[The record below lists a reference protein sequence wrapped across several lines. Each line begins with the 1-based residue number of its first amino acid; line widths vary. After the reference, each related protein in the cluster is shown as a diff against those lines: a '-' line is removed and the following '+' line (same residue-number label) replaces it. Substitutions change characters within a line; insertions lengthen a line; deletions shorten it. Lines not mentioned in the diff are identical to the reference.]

1 MSETIDEV
9 IERLQRLLEPLT
21 SANDPRQYFHATYLR
36 TTIAVAAEIK
46 RGGFVDPEWTER
58 WDVAFAG
65 FYLDAIE
72 ATLAGSEP
80 SQPWA
85 IAFGAPSDM
94 PALNHVLFGMNA
106 HINYDL
112 PQALVAVITD
122 EEFDQPTVVARRDAD
137 HRNIDRVLAGR
148 VAAEDEVLIG
158 ISGPGSRLNRLLRP
172 LNELGSRRF
181 LREAR
186 EKVWANAVVLSQARR
201 KGDEAYDSTLAQLSD
216 LSAAKVAALQDT
228 GLVLLKLALTG
239 FGVRL
244 PQ

>member
-1 MSETIDEV
+1 
-9 IERLQRLLEPLT
+9 
-21 SANDPRQYFHATYLR
+21 
-36 TTIAVAAEIK
+36 
-46 RGGFVDPEWTER
+46 
-58 WDVAFAG
+58 
-65 FYLDAIE
+65 
-72 ATLAGSEP
+72 
-80 SQPWA
+80 
-85 IAFGAPSDM
+85 
-94 PALNHVLFGMNA
+94 MNA

-112 PQALVAVITD
+112 PQALLAVITD
-122 EEFDQPTVVARRDAD
+122 DEFDQPAVVARREAD

-201 KGDEAYDSTLAQLSD
+201 KGHEAYDSALAQLSD

-228 GLVLLKLALTG
+228 GLVLLKLAVTG
-239 FGVRL
+239 FGVSL
-244 PQ
+244 PR